1 LFKTKADVV
10 DMGDKVDKNEFE
22 ETNGTLSELQNF
34 MNGIGKE
41 VSERSERALMKTRI
55 LAMNPA
61 K

>member
-1 LFKTKADVV
+1 MV